1 VSVREYRYDV
11 PDVEADVALVA
22 TTAKT
27 VLGVLAPAQFGVD
40 LRGFEIAFDGV
51 TTTDKPV
58 LVEICSARSRRTRRA
73 RTRRRRRNI
82 VQIYGRAITAGF
94 TAAYNW
100 TTEPTVLGAT
110 TAVKTLRLTPNG
122 GTYDYDWPLG
132 ETPDNDV
139 SKGFAVRCTAPTSAV
154 NVRASLRFERCST
167 YVRPKVIMSR
177 EAHRRSTRW

>member
-1 VSVREYRYDV
+1 MAKAGYAANT
-11 PDVEADVALVA
+11 EADVALVA
-22 TTAKT
+22 TTPKT
-27 VLGVLAPAQFGVD
+27 ILGVLAPAQFGCD

-58 LVEICSARSRRTRRA
+58 LVEICQCTFATNPPGTNSTSATV
-73 RTRRRRRNI
+73 
-82 VQIYGRAITAGF
+82 VQIYGRAVTAGF

-139 SKGFAVRCTAPTSAV
+139 SKGFASRCTAPTSAV
-154 NVRASLRFERCST
+154 NARATMRFERC
-167 YVRPKVIMSR
+167 
-177 EAHRRSTRW
+177 